1 VRRPNA
7 FCTFTSSSFGL
18 LADKTRLTAFMM
30 QSKTSRYG
38 FIDAIR
44 GIAACLVL
52 LQHSLYQSGFLG
64 DKSRGELTGFI
75 PNWLELGETGVVA
88 FFLVSGFVIPLS
100 LERTRDFGLFW
111 IHRALRIY
119 PLYIAVFAVTILVKQ
134 GGDIHSIR
142 GWLLDGL
149 SHIFFLQEYLGQE
162 EFVGG
167 SWTLS
172 LEMVWYI
179 AITVLALVYLNKRP
193 NVLVCLSLL
202 ISVFAQIACAFGH
215 HLPMGRLSM
224 LVCCVFGLVCYRRE
238 QGDISDR
245 NFFVLFVLLTFII
258 ALNLFVGFKLFPSAN
273 PSASFKTAI
282 DSWALAAVIF
292 FIPFFMRQIA
302 LWNHSTLSF
311 LGRISYSIYLLH
323 GIILML
329 LIRLHGIGLI
339 VVAFAV
345 TLGLSTLS
353 YRFIELPPIRFG
365 HSLKRVRGALPPTS
379 KTVDADRAS

>member
-1 VRRPNA
+1 M
-7 FCTFTSSSFGL
+7 
-18 LADKTRLTAFMM
+18 K

-52 LQHSLYQSGFLG
+52 LQHSLYQSGLLG
-64 DKSRGELTGFI
+64 DESRGELTGFI
-75 PNWLELGETGVVA
+75 PSWLELGETGVVA

-119 PLYIAVFAVTILVKQ
+119 PLYITVFAVTILVK
-134 GGDIHSIR
+134 GGDIHSIS

-149 SHIFFLQEYLGQE
+149 SHIFFLQEYLRQE
-162 EFVGG
+162 NFVGG

-179 AITVLALVYLNKRP
+179 VISVLALIYLNKRP
-193 NVLVCLSLL
+193 NVLVCMILL
-202 ISVFAQIACAFGH
+202 ISLLAQIACAFGH

-245 NFFVLFVLLTFII
+245 AFLVLFGLLTFII
-258 ALNLFVGFKLFPSAN
+258 ALNLFVGFKLFPGAH
-273 PSASFKTAI
+273 PSTSFQTAI
-282 DSWALAAVIF
+282 VSWALAAVIF
-292 FIPFFMRQIA
+292 FVPFFMRQIV
-302 LWNHSTLSF
+302 LWDHSTFSF
-311 LGRISYSIYLLH
+311 IGRISYSIYLLH
-323 GIILML
+323 GVILIL
-329 LIRLHGIGLI
+329 LIKLHGVGLI
-339 VVAFAV
+339 VVAFVV
-345 TLGLSTLS
+345 TFAFSTLS
-353 YRFIELPPIRFG
+353 YQFIELPPICFG
-365 HSLKRVRGALPPTS
+365 HSLKPARGALPAVS
-379 KTVDADRAS
+379 KAIDATADRSS

>member
-1 VRRPNA
+1 MPLSA
-7 FCTFTSSSFGL
+7 FTSSNPTL
-18 LADKTRLTAFMM
+18 LAGKMRRIAAMP
-30 QSKTSRYG
+30 QPRYG

-52 LQHSLYQSGFLG
+52 LQHSLYQSGLLG
-64 DKSRGELTGFI
+64 DPADGDLTGFI

-88 FFLVSGFVIPLS
+88 FFLVSGFVIPLT
-100 LERTRDFGLFW
+100 LERTRNFGLFW

-119 PLYIAVFAVTILVKQ
+119 PLYVTVFIVTIIVTE
-134 GGDIHSIR
+134 GGGIHSLR

-149 SHIFFLQEYLGQE
+149 SHIFFSQEYLGQE
-162 EFVGG
+162 NFVGG

-179 AITVLALVYLNKRP
+179 AISMLALVYLNRRP

-202 ISVFAQIACAFGH
+202 ISVLALIACALGH

-224 LVCCVFGLVCYRRE
+224 LICCVFGLVCYRRE
-238 QGDISDR
+238 QGDLSNQ
-245 NFFVLFVLLTFII
+245 NFFVLFGLLTFII
-258 ALNLFVGFKLFPSAN
+258 ALNLFVGLKIFPSVHPTA
-273 PSASFKTAI
+273 FFQMAI

-292 FIPFFMRQIA
+292 FVPFFMRQTA
-302 LWNHSTLSF
+302 LWDHSALSF

-323 GIILML
+323 GIILIA

-339 VVAFAV
+339 VVAFVV

-353 YRFIELPPIRFG
+353 YRFIELPPICFG
-365 HSLKRVRGALPPTS
+365 HSLKRVRDAVPAAS
-379 KTVDADRAS
+379 KAVDASAN

>member
-1 VRRPNA
+1 MKW
-7 FCTFTSSSFGL
+7 CGTSPLRYL
-18 LADKTRLTAFMM
+18 L
-30 QSKTSRYG
+30 
-38 FIDAIR
+38 
-44 GIAACLVL
+44 
-52 LQHSLYQSGFLG
+52 
-64 DKSRGELTGFI
+64 
-75 PNWLELGETGVVA
+75 
-88 FFLVSGFVIPLS
+88 
-100 LERTRDFGLFW
+100 
-111 IHRALRIY
+111 
-119 PLYIAVFAVTILVKQ
+119 
-134 GGDIHSIR
+134 
-142 GWLLDGL
+142 
-149 SHIFFLQEYLGQE
+149 
-162 EFVGG
+162 
-167 SWTLS
+167 
-172 LEMVWYI
+172 
-179 AITVLALVYLNKRP
+179 LVYLNKRP

-245 NFFVLFVLLTFII
+245 NFFVLFGLLIFII

-273 PSASFKTAI
+273 PSASFKTVI

-302 LWNHSTLSF
+302 LWDHSTLSF

-329 LIRLHGIGLI
+329 LIRLHGFGLI

-365 HSLKRVRGALPPTS
+365 HSLKRVRGALPAAS
-379 KTVDADRAS
+379 KAVDATADRPS

>member
-1 VRRPNA
+1 MPA
-7 FCTFTSSSFGL
+7 EKL
-18 LADKTRLTAFMM
+18 RLSTFMM
-30 QSKTSRYG
+30 ESKISRYG

-52 LQHSLYQSGFLG
+52 LQHSLYQSGLLG
-64 DKSRGELTGFI
+64 DWPGGELTGFI

-119 PLYIAVFAVTILVKQ
+119 PLYVTVFIVTILVKE

-149 SHIFFLQEYLGQE
+149 SHIFFLQEYLRQE
-162 EFVGG
+162 NFVGG
-167 SWTLS
+167 SWTLF

-179 AITVLALVYLNKRP
+179 AISVLALIYLNKRP

-202 ISVFAQIACAFGH
+202 ISVLAQIACAFGH
-215 HLPMGRLSM
+215 HVPMGRLSM
-224 LVCCVFGLVCYRRE
+224 LICCVFGLVCYRRE

-245 NFFVLFVLLTFII
+245 NFFVLFGLLIFII

-273 PSASFKTAI
+273 PSVSFQTAI

-302 LWNHSTLSF
+302 LWDHSTLSF
-311 LGRISYSIYLLH
+311 LGRISYSVYLLH

-329 LIRLHGIGLI
+329 LISMHGVGLI
-339 VVAFAV
+339 VVAFVV
-345 TLGLSTLS
+345 TLGLSTLT
-353 YRFIELPPIRFG
+353 YQFIELPPIRFG
-365 HSLKRVRGALPPTS
+365 HSLKARSARF
-379 KTVDADRAS
+379 ASSRPAR

>member
-1 VRRPNA
+1 
-7 FCTFTSSSFGL
+7 
-18 LADKTRLTAFMM
+18 MM

-52 LQHSLYQSGFLG
+52 LQHSLYQSGLLG
-64 DKSRGELTGFI
+64 DPSRRDLTGFI

-100 LERTRDFGLFW
+100 LERTRNFGLFW

-119 PLYIAVFAVTILVKQ
+119 PLYVTVFVVTVVIKE
-134 GGDIHSIR
+134 GGNIHSFR

-149 SHIFFLQEYLGQE
+149 SHVFFLQEYLRQE
-162 EFVGG
+162 NFVGG
-167 SWTLS
+167 SWTLF

-179 AITVLALVYLNKRP
+179 AISVLALFYLNKRP

-202 ISVFAQIACAFGH
+202 FSVLAQVACAFGH

-224 LVCCVFGLVCYRRE
+224 LICCVFGLVCYRRE

-245 NFFVLFVLLTFII
+245 NFFVLFGLLTFII
-258 ALNLFVGFKLFPSAN
+258 AINLFVGFKLFPSAT

-302 LWNHSTLSF
+302 LWDHSTLSF
-311 LGRISYSIYLLH
+311 LGQISYSIYLLH

-329 LIRLHGIGLI
+329 LIRLHGFGLI

-365 HSLKRVRGALPPTS
+365 HSLKHLRGALPATS
-379 KTVDADRAS
+379 KAIDATAGRPS

>member
-1 VRRPNA
+1 
-7 FCTFTSSSFGL
+7 
-18 LADKTRLTAFMM
+18 MM
-30 QSKTSRYG
+30 ESKISRYG

-52 LQHSLYQSGFLG
+52 LQHSLYQSGLLG
-64 DKSRGELTGFI
+64 DWPGGELTGFI

-100 LERTRDFGLFW
+100 LEKTRDFGLFW

-119 PLYIAVFAVTILVKQ
+119 PLYITVFVVTIVIKE
-134 GGDIHSIR
+134 GGGIHSIR

-149 SHIFFLQEYLGQE
+149 SHIFFLQEYLRLE
-162 EFVGG
+162 NFVGG
-167 SWTLS
+167 SWTLF

-179 AITVLALVYLNKRP
+179 AISVLALIYLNKRP

-202 ISVFAQIACAFGH
+202 ISVLAQIACAFGH

-224 LVCCVFGLVCYRRE
+224 LICCVLGLVCYRRE
-238 QGDISDR
+238 QGDISNR
-245 NFFVLFVLLTFII
+245 NFFVLSGLLTFII
-258 ALNLFVGFKLFPSAN
+258 ALNLFVGFKLFPRAN
-273 PSASFKTAI
+273 PSVSFQTAI

-302 LWNHSTLSF
+302 LWDHSTLSF
-311 LGRISYSIYLLH
+311 LGRISYSVYLLH

-329 LIRLHGIGLI
+329 LIRLHGVGLI
-339 VVAFAV
+339 VVAFVV
-345 TLGLSTLS
+345 TLGLSTLT
-353 YRFIELPPIRFG
+353 YQFIELPPIRFG
-365 HSLKRVRGALPPTS
+365 HSLKARSARF
-379 KTVDADRAS
+379 ASSRHGR